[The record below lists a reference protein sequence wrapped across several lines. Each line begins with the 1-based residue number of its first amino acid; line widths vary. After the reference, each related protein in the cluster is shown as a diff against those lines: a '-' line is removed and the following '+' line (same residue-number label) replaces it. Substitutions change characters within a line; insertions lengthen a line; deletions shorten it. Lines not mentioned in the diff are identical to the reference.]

1 MLDTAS
7 GLANWTPEAKPFREL
22 TESATA
28 RPGFPVAM
36 RTLAAN
42 MMQARSSS
50 SELRRLFKDAGH
62 YVAAMLAVYLHL
74 TGGLTMPNLKLFCA
88 RTGFL
93 SPGRARA
100 VLLYMQYCGF
110 VEPIASLRQ
119 GKSAQWRV
127 RQSVIDA
134 WLVHLRQALEAAALV
149 ESEARLI
156 LDRFDDPAVAQAFA
170 VIHSEILQVA
180 AKATPGEIA
189 TINAHFMQRRAGSAV
204 LSTIIAGQDA
214 RAFQAREPFNLPIVA
229 TARNFG
235 VTRLHLRRMIRDA
248 REAGLLVDRP
258 DGALSFTAQAHKE
271 LCALY
276 SGQIVC
282 LLEAAAKT
290 AIAQSHN
297 PMMNR

>member
-1 MLDTAS
+1 
-7 GLANWTPEAKPFREL
+7 
-22 TESATA
+22 
-28 RPGFPVAM
+28 M
-36 RTLAAN
+36 RTLATN
-42 MMQARSSS
+42 MMEARRSS
-50 SELRRLFKDAGH
+50 SELRKLFRDAGH

-74 TGGLTMPNLKLFCA
+74 SGGLTMSNLKLFCA

-100 VLLYMQYCGF
+100 VLLYMQYLGF

-127 RQSVIDA
+127 RQPVIDA
-134 WLVHLRQALEAAALV
+134 WLKHLRQALEAAAIV
-149 ESEARLI
+149 ESGARLI
-156 LDRFDDPAVAQAFA
+156 LDRFDDPSVAQTFAVA
-170 VIHSEILQVA
+170 HSETLQVA
-180 AKATPGEIA
+180 AKTTPADIA
-189 TINAHFMQRRAGSAV
+189 NINAHFMQRRAGSAV

-214 RAFQAREPFNLPIVA
+214 RAFQALEPFNLPIVA
-229 TARNFG
+229 TAHNFG

-248 REAGLLVDRP
+248 GAAGLLVARP

-290 AIAQSHN
+290 AVALRLTTAQ
-297 PMMNR
+297 